1 MIFTLE
7 FIAKMIFKFRYNYIN
22 LIFKIGVKMKK
33 ILTSALALGT
43 MTLIIG
49 CGDGDLVELKNN
61 GNDQTMF
68 DLGNQEIMKKY
79 PNYKLYDYTSVRAI
93 SDIKDPEGKIKEMK
107 RDLEIDKT
115 PYSNY
120 VFLLNP
126 NDKRDYKV
134 VSIYCDRD
142 LKKRI
147 YCSANDAFRFYAR

>member
-1 MIFTLE
+1 
-7 FIAKMIFKFRYNYIN
+7 
-22 LIFKIGVKMKK
+22 
-33 ILTSALALGT
+33 
-43 MTLIIG
+43 G

-61 GNDQTMF
+61 GNDQAMF

-126 NDKRDYKV
+126 NDKKDYKV
-134 VSIYCDRD
+134 VSVYCDKD
-142 LKKRI
+142 FKKRI
-147 YCSANDAFRFYAR
+147 YCSVNDAFRFYAR